1 VSFRLVVRPLAELDL
16 LEAYEWYEAHQA
28 RLGSD
33 FISAID
39 GLFARIAGNP
49 RLYPE
54 VYRHVRRAVVRRF
67 PYLVYFVVEDETVS
81 IVGCF
86 HSKRRPELSIG
97 RLDT

>member
-1 VSFRLVVRPLAELDL
+1 MSFRLVVRPLAELDL

-39 GLFARIAGNP
+39 GLFVRIAGNP

-54 VYRHVRRAVVRRF
+54 VHRHVRRAVVRRF
-67 PYLVYFVVEDETVS
+67 PYLVYFIVEGDVVSVL
-81 IVGCF
+81 GCF
-86 HSKRRPELSIG
+86 HSKRRPELARE
-97 RLDT
+97 RLGT